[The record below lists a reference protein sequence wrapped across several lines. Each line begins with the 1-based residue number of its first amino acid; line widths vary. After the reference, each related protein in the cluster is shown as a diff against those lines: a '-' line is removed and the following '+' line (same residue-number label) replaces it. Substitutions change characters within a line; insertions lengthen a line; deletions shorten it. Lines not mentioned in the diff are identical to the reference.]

1 MRLGYSSLG
10 RRPSQRARA
19 EERAWPVRLHA
30 PAVARTSERRLGPLR
45 PRAGPLRG
53 RPLVVG
59 TGAAVCS
66 SRHERTAP
74 LADQAGRAPSISS
87 EYKYKHSGRSVIDY
101 RHYSINDPFYLPT
114 ILPVP
119 HTHMRAHIHTDRH
132 SEREHKPAARGFIRL
147 DPNCLSILLPQTYA
161 SSITVKSEVTGQHV
175 RWAGHAQGSV
185 GPSRMSN
192 FPKMIRLHG
201 TLERTRAGSNKSC
214 HVMSLNTF
222 RPRYANY

>member
-45 PRAGPLRG
+45 PRAGRGPLRG

-59 TGAAVCS
+59 TGAAACS

-101 RHYSINDPFYLPT
+101 RHYSINDPFSLPT
-114 ILPVP
+114 ILPVL
-119 HTHMRAHIHTDRH
+119 HTHMRTRIHTHRQIH

-147 DPNCLSILLPQTYA
+147 DPNCLSPCSNTTSATYG
-161 SSITVKSEVTGQHV
+161 SSITVKSEVTGQYV
-175 RWAGHAQGSV
+175 RWAGHAQESV
-185 GPSRMSN
+185 GPSRMSR
-192 FPKMIRLHG
+192 FPNAASNL
-201 TLERTRAGSNKSC
+201 RTHEGR
-214 HVMSLNTF
+214 M
-222 RPRYANY
+222 